1 MCMEKSDWEKCID
14 FHGHSCPGLA
24 IGYRVAKA
32 ALERLGEIRSEDEEL
47 VAIVEND
54 ACGVDAIM
62 YLTGCTLGK
71 GNLLYRDYGKQVYT
85 FGSRNKNKAL
95 RIAVKDQAWR
105 GQEDPEF
112 NQLRARIF
120 GGNASEEDQKK
131 FREHQER
138 RTRTILEMP
147 VDELLKIE
155 IVDLKLPPKA
165 RIFASA
171 VCAECGENVMEARAR
186 VKNGKIVCI
195 PCAGE
200 YTRGW

>member
-54 ACGVDAIM
+54 ACGVDAVM
-62 YLTGCTLGK
+62 FLTGCTLGK
-71 GNLLYRDYGKQVYT
+71 GNLIYRDYGKQVYT
-85 FGSRNKNKAL
+85 FASRKSKKAL
-95 RIAVKDQAWR
+95 RLAVKDQAWR
-105 GQEDPEF
+105 GQENMD
-112 NQLRARIF
+112 
-120 GGNASEEDQKK
+120 
-131 FREHQER
+131 REQR
-138 RTRTILEMP
+138 MKNILEMP
-147 VDELLKIE
+147 VEELLKIE
-155 IVDLKLPPKA
+155 TIDIELPPRA
-165 RIFASA
+165 RIFKSIR
-171 VCAECGENVMEARAR
+171 CAECGENVMEARAR